1 MQRRARGDAG
11 AQLGEARPLQ
21 SSVTGGALA
30 DGRRERRP
38 RRSGIMTVRAG
49 QGIMDSVAQPLVDR
63 AVAATTKPAAAE
75 RPVVLPPPHPVIV
88 PATDLGGVGVLKHG
102 NLYLLSDPFGDVH
115 PDSRGLGLYDLDT
128 RVLSCAVLRINGVR
142 PTLLRTQSAANHI
155 ATIQLTNPELRR
167 DPSIKNDIGAAVASR
182 SISVTRRRW
191 IAGGLAERIEI
202 TNYSAD
208 RQRIEIDL
216 ELDADAADI
225 FEVRGRIRERRGT
238 FLPTETT
245 PESVTFAYE
254 GLDGFL
260 RRTLVT
266 MTPAEV
272 TASDGDGVVPRE
284 GSVRVRWALE
294 IEPGARQGVGWEVAT
309 ELVATGHAREVE
321 EVPTRLAQ
329 SVTSGGAPAQAGGG
343 GGPVDGAASSIAP
356 PSEAEAEYGTW
367 QERCA
372 RIRSDGELLDL
383 AIRRSI
389 ADLRLLRN
397 DGPTHGQHYIAA
409 GVPWFTTIFGRDSII
424 TALQVLPFM
433 PDVARETLRVL
444 AEWQATEDDP
454 ARDMEPGKILHELRV
469 GELARTG
476 ELPHRP
482 YYGSIDST
490 PLWLILLDET
500 YRWTGDLEM
509 VRSLWPNAIAA
520 LEWID
525 RYGDRDGDGFVEYE
539 RRTDQ
544 GLLNQGWKD
553 SGDAIRHRDGTPA
566 EAPIALCEIQGY
578 VFDAKRRMASLA
590 ERLGDRQLSKHLLVE
605 AAELEQRFNEAFWM
619 PDLAYYAMALDKDK
633 QQVGGIGS
641 NAGHCLWSGIVPA
654 DRVDAV
660 VDRLLDP
667 SMDCGWG
674 IRTYASGQPGY
685 NPVGYHTGTVWPHDN
700 ALIAAGMKRAGRH
713 DAADRVASR
722 IFEAAQHSPDF
733 RLPELFCGFDRGL
746 ADVPVPYPVAC
757 SPQAWAAA
765 TSLSLLQTMLGMHA
779 DAAKDILELDRPHLP
794 AWLGKVTVHDLRV
807 GERTVD
813 LLFHRWRGNTT
824 SAEVL
829 RRDGPLE
836 LVIRI

>member
-1 MQRRARGDAG
+1 MSAC
-11 AQLGEARPLQ
+11 QLSGVGVMTATP
-21 SSVTGGALA
+21 GG
-30 DGRRERRP
+30 
-38 RRSGIMTVRAG
+38 SIMGT
-49 QGIMDSVAQPLVDR
+49 VAQSLAR
-63 AVAATTKPAAAE
+63 ANAATTTPAQLA
-75 RPVVLPPPHPVIV
+75 PPNPVIV

-102 NLYLLSDPFGDVH
+102 NLFLLSDPFGDVH

-128 RVLSCAVLRINGVR
+128 RILSCAVLRINGVR
-142 PTLLRTQSAANHI
+142 PTLLRTQATANHI

-167 DPSIKNDIGAAVASR
+167 DPAMKNEIGAAIASR
-182 SISVTRRRW
+182 AISIMRRRW
-191 IAGGLAERIEI
+191 IAGGLAERIEV
-202 TNYSAD
+202 TNYSAAA
-208 RQRIEIDL
+208 QRVVIDL
-216 ELDADAADI
+216 ELDADSADI
-225 FEVRGRIRERRGT
+225 FEVRGRIRPHRGT
-238 FLPTETT
+238 YRPTQAT
-245 PESVTFAYE
+245 PTSVTFAYD
-254 GLDGFL
+254 GLDGFT
-260 RRTLVT
+260 RRTLVA
-266 MTPAEV
+266 MSPAEV
-272 TASDGDGVVPRE
+272 MASEEDSVLPHE
-284 GSVRVRWALE
+284 GSVRIRWALE
-294 IEPGARQGVGWEVAT
+294 IEPGAREGISWEVSSQ
-309 ELVATGHAREVE
+309 LVPGEHARATQ

-329 SVTSGGAPAQAGGG
+329 SVTHGSAAANTDGSNGA
-343 GGPVDGAASSIAP
+343 DGATSAIAP
-356 PSEAEAEYGTW
+356 PTEAEAEYGTW

-397 DGPTHGQHYIAA
+397 DGPMHGEHYVAA
-409 GVPWFTTIFGRDSII
+409 GVPWFTTLFGRDSII
-424 TALQVLPFM
+424 TSLQVLPFM
-433 PDVARETLRVL
+433 PDVARETLGVL
-444 AEWQATEDDP
+444 AAWQATEDDP
-454 ARDMEPGKILHELRV
+454 DRDMEPGKILHELRV

-500 YRWTGDLEM
+500 YRWTGDLDL

-525 RYGDRDGDGFVEYE
+525 RYGDQDGDGFVEYE
-539 RRTDQ
+539 RRTPQ

-566 EAPIALCEIQGY
+566 ETPIALVEIQGY
-578 VFDAKRRMASLA
+578 VYDAKRRMASLA
-590 ERLGDRQLSKHLLVE
+590 ERLGDRALSKHLLVE
-605 AAELEQRFNEAFWM
+605 AAELEARFNQAFWM
-619 PDLAYYAMALDKDK
+619 PDLAYYAMALDRDK
-633 QQVGGIGS
+633 RQVGGIGS
-641 NAGHCLWSGIVPA
+641 NAGHCLWSGIVPP

-794 AWLGKVTVHDLRV
+794 SWLGKVTVHDLRV

>member
-1 MQRRARGDAG
+1 M
-11 AQLGEARPLQ
+11 
-21 SSVTGGALA
+21 
-30 DGRRERRP
+30 
-38 RRSGIMTVRAG
+38 
-49 QGIMDSVAQPLVDR
+49 AQPLIDR
-63 AVAATTKPAAAE
+63 ADAA
-75 RPVVLPPPHPVIV
+75 RPVQLPPPRPSIV

-128 RVLSCAVLRINGVR
+128 RILSCAVLRINGVR
-142 PTLLRTQSAANHI
+142 PTLLRAQSAANHI
-155 ATIQLTNPELRR
+155 STIQLTNPESRR
-167 DPSIKNDIGAAVASR
+167 DPATKQGATEALSQRAISIM
-182 SISVTRRRW
+182 RRRW
-191 IAGGLAERIEI
+191 IAGGLAEEIEV
-202 TNYSAD
+202 TNYSETG
-208 RQRIEIDL
+208 QRIDIDL

-225 FEVRGRIRERRGT
+225 FEVRGRIRERRGIYR
-238 FLPTETT
+238 PIEVT
-245 PESVTFAYE
+245 PESAAFAYE
-254 GLDGFL
+254 GLDGL
-260 RRTLVT
+260 IRRTLVSFT
-266 MTPAEV
+266 
-272 TASDGDGVVPRE
+272 SGDVKPSTRDPMAGGE
-284 GSVRVRWALE
+284 GSVRVHWLLDV
-294 IEPGARQGVGWEVAT
+294 EPGGRAGVRWEVSTDLTPLPGRSAD
-309 ELVATGHAREVE
+309 AVE
-321 EVPTRLAQ
+321 TPTRLAS
-329 SVTSGGAPAQAGGG
+329 SVDTLSAAPGI
-343 GGPVDGAASSIAP
+343 DGSAIAEP
-356 PSEAEAEYGTW
+356 AVAEEEYGSW
-367 QERCA
+367 HDRCA

-397 DGPTHGQHYIAA
+397 DGPMAGEHYVAA
-409 GVPWFTTIFGRDSII
+409 GVPWFTTLFGRDSII
-424 TALQVLPFM
+424 TSLQVLPFM

-444 AEWQATEDDP
+444 ADWQATEDDP
-454 ARDMEPGKILHELRV
+454 DRDMEPGKILHELRV

-482 YYGSIDST
+482 YYGSIDAT

-500 YRWTGDLEM
+500 YRWTGDLDM
-509 VRSLWPNAIAA
+509 VRSLWPNALAA

-539 RRTDQ
+539 RRTPA

-553 SGDAIRHRDGTPA
+553 SGDAIRHLNGSLA
-566 EAPIALCEIQGY
+566 VAPIALVEIQGY
-578 VFDAKRRMASLA
+578 VYDAKRRLSSLA
-590 ERLGDRQLSKHLLVE
+590 ERLGERELAKRLMTE
-605 AAELEQRFNEAFWM
+605 AAELQRRFEAAFWM
-619 PDLAYYAMALDKDK
+619 PEHGFYAIALDRDK
-633 QQVGGIGS
+633 RQVQTIGS
-641 NAGHCLWSGIVPA
+641 NAGHCLWSGIVPPEN
-654 DRVDAV
+654 VDKV

-667 SMDCGWG
+667 TMDCGWG

-685 NPVGYHTGTVWPHDN
+685 NPVGYHTGSVWPHDN

-713 DAADRVASR
+713 DAADRIASR

-746 ADVPVPYPVAC
+746 ADMPVPYPVAC

-779 DAAKDILELDRPHLP
+779 DAARDVLELDRPHLP
-794 AWLGKVTVHDLRV
+794 AWLGKVTVHELQV

-836 LVIRI
+836 LVIRV

>member
-1 MQRRARGDAG
+1 MTGAPARG
-11 AQLGEARPLQ
+11 
-21 SSVTGGALA
+21 
-30 DGRRERRP
+30 
-38 RRSGIMTVRAG
+38 IMET
-49 QGIMDSVAQPLVDR
+49 VAQPLVDR
-63 AVAATTKPAAAE
+63 ADAATTSSATSAPAQ
-75 RPVVLPPPHPVIV
+75 LPPPTPVIV

-102 NLYLLSDPFGDVH
+102 NLFLLSDPFGDIH

-142 PTLLRTQSAANHI
+142 PTLLRTQATANHI

-167 DPSIKNDIGAAVASR
+167 DPGIKNDIGAAIASR
-182 SISVTRRRW
+182 AISIMRRRW
-191 IAGGLAERIEI
+191 IAGGLAERIEV
-202 TNYSAD
+202 TNYSGSP
-208 RQRIEIDL
+208 QRVQLDL
-216 ELDADAADI
+216 ELDADSADI

-238 FLPTETT
+238 YLPTQATGDAI
-245 PESVTFAYE
+245 TFAYE
-254 GLDGFL
+254 GLDGFI
-260 RRTLVT
+260 RRTLVS
-266 MTPAEV
+266 MSPAEV
-272 TASDGDGVVPRE
+272 MASSEDGSLPKE
-284 GSVRVRWALE
+284 GSVRLRWIMD
-294 IEPGARQGVGWEVAT
+294 IEPGGRQGVSWEVSTQLAPGPHAHAT
-309 ELVATGHAREVE
+309 EAT
-321 EVPTRLAQ
+321 PTRLAQ
-329 SVTSGGAPAQAGGG
+329 SVTQGSPS
-343 GGPVDGAASSIAP
+343 DGSTRGSAIASP
-356 PSEAEAEYGTW
+356 TVAEAEYGTW

-383 AIRRSI
+383 AVRRSI

-397 DGPTHGQHYIAA
+397 DGPMHGEHYVAA
-409 GVPWFTTIFGRDSII
+409 GVPWFTTLFGRDSII
-424 TALQVLPFM
+424 TSLQVLPFM

-444 AEWQATEDDP
+444 AAWQATEDDP
-454 ARDMEPGKILHELRV
+454 DRDMEPGKILHELRI

-500 YRWTGDLEM
+500 YRWTGDIDL

-539 RRTDQ
+539 RRTPQ

-566 EAPIALCEIQGY
+566 EAPIALVEIQGY
-578 VFDAKRRMASLA
+578 VYDAKRRMASLA
-590 ERLGDRQLSKHLLVE
+590 ERLGDRALSKHLLVE
-605 AAELEQRFNEAFWM
+605 AAELEARFNDAFWM
-619 PDLAYYAMALDKDK
+619 PDLAYYAMALDRDK
-633 QQVGGIGS
+633 RQVGSIGS
-641 NAGHCLWSGIVPA
+641 NPGHCLWSGIVPP

-779 DAAKDILELDRPHLP
+779 DAANDVLELDRPHLP
-794 AWLGKVTVHDLRV
+794 SWLGKVTVHDLRV

-836 LVIRI
+836 LVIRV

>member
-1 MQRRARGDAG
+1 M
-11 AQLGEARPLQ
+11 
-21 SSVTGGALA
+21 
-30 DGRRERRP
+30 
-38 RRSGIMTVRAG
+38 
-49 QGIMDSVAQPLVDR
+49 AQPLVDR
-63 AVAATTKPAAAE
+63 ADAATTSSPKRAPATTSARSA
-75 RPVVLPPPHPVIV
+75 PAQLPPPSPVIV
-88 PATDLGGVGVLKHG
+88 AATDLGGVGVLKHG
-102 NLYLLSDPFGDVH
+102 NLYLLSDPFGDIH

-142 PTLLRTQSAANHI
+142 PTLLRTQATANHI

-167 DPSIKNDIGAAVASR
+167 DPGIKNDIGAAIASR
-182 SISVTRRRW
+182 AISIMRRRW
-191 IAGGLAERIEI
+191 IAGGLAERIEV
-202 TNYSAD
+202 TNYSAAP
-208 RQRIEIDL
+208 QRVELDL
-216 ELDADAADI
+216 ELDADSADI
-225 FEVRGRIRERRGT
+225 FEVRGRVRERRGT
-238 FLPTETT
+238 YLPTQATDD
-245 PESVTFAYE
+245 SITFAYE
-254 GLDGFL
+254 GLDGFI
-260 RRTLVT
+260 RRTLVS
-266 MTPAEV
+266 MSPAV
-272 TASDGDGVVPRE
+272 VMASSEDDSLPKE
-284 GSVRVRWALE
+284 GSVRVRWSLE
-294 IEPGARQGVGWEVAT
+294 IEPGSRQGVSWEVSTQLAPGPHAHAT
-309 ELVATGHAREVE
+309 EEA
-321 EVPTRLAQ
+321 PTRLAQ
-329 SVTSGGAPAQAGGG
+329 SVTHGTPATEGANGAGS
-343 GGPVDGAASSIAP
+343 PIAP
-356 PSEAEAEYGTW
+356 PTEAEAEYGTW

-397 DGPTHGQHYIAA
+397 DGPMHGEHYLAA
-409 GVPWFTTIFGRDSII
+409 GVPWFTTLFGRDSII
-424 TALQVLPFM
+424 TSLQVLPFM

-444 AEWQATEDDP
+444 AAWQATEDDP
-454 ARDMEPGKILHELRV
+454 DRDMEPGKILHELRT

-482 YYGSIDST
+482 YYGSIDAT

-500 YRWTGDLEM
+500 YRWTGDIEL

-539 RRTDQ
+539 RRTPK

-566 EAPIALCEIQGY
+566 EAPIALVEIQGY
-578 VFDAKRRMASLA
+578 VYDAKRRMASLA
-590 ERLGDRQLSKHLLVE
+590 ERLGDRALSKHLLVE
-605 AAELEQRFNEAFWM
+605 AAELEARFNEAFWM
-619 PDLAYYAMALDKDK
+619 PDLSYYAMALDRDK
-633 QQVGGIGS
+633 RQVGGIGS
-641 NAGHCLWSGIVPA
+641 NAGHCLWSGIVPP

-700 ALIAAGMKRAGRH
+700 AIIAAGMKRVGRH
-713 DAADRVASR
+713 DAADRIASR

-779 DAAKDILELDRPHLP
+779 DAANDILELDRPHLP
-794 AWLGKVTVHDLRV
+794 SWLGKVTVHDLRV

-836 LVIRI
+836 LVIRV

>member
-1 MQRRARGDAG
+1 M
-11 AQLGEARPLQ
+11 
-21 SSVTGGALA
+21 
-30 DGRRERRP
+30 
-38 RRSGIMTVRAG
+38 
-49 QGIMDSVAQPLVDR
+49 AQPLVDR
-63 AVAATTKPAAAE
+63 AGAATTTPDE
-75 RPVVLPPPHPVIV
+75 PRPVELPAPHPVIV

-102 NLYLLSDPFGDVH
+102 NLFLLSDPFGDIH

-142 PTLLRTQSAANHI
+142 PTLLRTQAAANHI

-167 DPSIKNDIGAAVASR
+167 DPAIKNEIGAAVASR
-182 SISVTRRRW
+182 AISVTRRRW
-191 IAGGLAERIEI
+191 IAGGLAERIEV
-202 TNYSAD
+202 TNYSAAA
-208 RQRIEIDL
+208 QRVELDL

-225 FEVRGRIRERRGT
+225 FEVRGRIREHRGT
-238 FLPTETT
+238 YKPIEATR
-245 PESVTFAYE
+245 ESVTFAYE
-254 GLDGFL
+254 GLDGMI

-266 MTPAEV
+266 MTPADV
-272 TASDGDGVVPRE
+272 SSSPDGGTPTRE
-284 GSVRVRWALE
+284 GSVRIRWVLD
-294 IEPGARQGVGWEVAT
+294 IEPGRREGVTWEVAT
-309 ELVATGHAREVE
+309 ELTASSHPDTTES
-321 EVPTRLAQ
+321 VPTKLAQ
-329 SVTSGGAPAQAGGG
+329 TATAGARAPGPGRDGLSVVGAPA
-343 GGPVDGAASSIAP
+343 
-356 PSEAEAEYGTW
+356 EAEAEYGSW
-367 QERCA
+367 LERCA

-383 AIRRSI
+383 AVRRSV

-397 DGPTHGQHYIAA
+397 DGPRKGEHYLAA
-409 GVPWFTTIFGRDSII
+409 GVPWFTTLFGRDSVI

-444 AEWQATEDDP
+444 ADWQATEDDP
-454 ARDMEPGKILHELRV
+454 DRDMEPGKILHELRI

-482 YYGSIDST
+482 YYGSVDST
-490 PLWLILLDET
+490 PLWLILLEET
-500 YRWTGDLEM
+500 YRWTGDLEL
-509 VRSLWPNAIAA
+509 VRQLWPNAIAA

-525 RYGDRDGDGFVEYE
+525 RYGDRDDDGFVEYE
-539 RRTDQ
+539 RRTPQ

-566 EAPIALCEIQGY
+566 EPPIALSEVQGY
-578 VFDAKRRMASLA
+578 VYDAKRRMASLA
-590 ERLGDRQLSKHLLVE
+590 ERLGERQLSKHLLVE
-605 AAELEQRFNEAFWM
+605 ASELAERFDKAFWM
-619 PDLAYYAMALDKDK
+619 PDLQYYAMALDREKR
-633 QQVGGIGS
+633 QVGGIGS

-654 DRVDAV
+654 DKVDPV
-660 VDRLLDP
+660 VERLLDP

-713 DAADRVASR
+713 DAADRIASR

-779 DAAKDILELDRPHLP
+779 DAANDVLELDRPHLP
-794 AWLGKVTVHDLRV
+794 AWLGKVTVHELHV

-836 LVIRI
+836 LVIRV